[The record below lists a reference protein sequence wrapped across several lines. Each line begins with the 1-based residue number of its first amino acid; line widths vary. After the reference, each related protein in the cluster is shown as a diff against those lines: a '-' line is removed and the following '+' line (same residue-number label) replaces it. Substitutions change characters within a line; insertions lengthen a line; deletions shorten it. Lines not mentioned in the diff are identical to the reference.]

1 MGRRFAWL
9 LSVLVLASSPAAA
22 QTLTFARDDVASYA
36 GARAI
41 ATADFDRNGLP
52 DLAVA
57 NSGRN
62 SVTILLNTRGELTRG
77 ADVPVGLG
85 PFDLA
90 TGDFNRDGIPDLAV
104 ANADGNSISV
114 LLGNGAG
121 GFARADIPAAAQNPR
136 GLVAADV
143 NNDGRLDL
151 IYTGYATR
159 LVQVLLGTGSGTFT
173 KGASYISAVANP
185 QGLDTADFNHDGFL
199 DVAVTY
205 AGAGSMRIL
214 YGNGGTS
221 FSGKTIASGVPLNVV
236 ARATSTATVG
246 WMSPPRP
253 RPTARSA
260 CIWAP

>member
-1 MGRRFAWL
+1 M
-9 LSVLVLASSPAAA
+9 
-22 QTLTFARDDVASYA
+22 
-36 GARAI
+36 
-41 ATADFDRNGLP
+41 
-52 DLAVA
+52 
-57 NSGRN
+57 
-62 SVTILLNTRGELTRG
+62 TILLNAHGALTRG
-77 ADVPVGLG
+77 ADVPVGAG

-90 TGDFNRDGIPDLAV
+90 TGDFNRDGSPDLAV

-185 QGLDTADFNHDGFL
+185 QGHRCG
-199 DVAVTY
+199 
-205 AGAGSMRIL
+205 
-214 YGNGGTS
+214 
-221 FSGKTIASGVPLNVV
+221 
-236 ARATSTATVG
+236 
-246 WMSPPRP
+246 
-253 RPTARSA
+253 
-260 CIWAP
+260 